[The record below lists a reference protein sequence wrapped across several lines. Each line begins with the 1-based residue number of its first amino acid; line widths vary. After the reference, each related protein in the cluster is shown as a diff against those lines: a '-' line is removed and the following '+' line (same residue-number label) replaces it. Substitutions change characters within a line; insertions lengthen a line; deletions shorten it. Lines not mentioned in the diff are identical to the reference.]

1 MDIRRLLSKLTV
13 EEKAALVSG
22 TDFMYTNIVPRLG
35 IPSLHMS
42 DGPHGLRVQTEGG
55 DNGVTGSLPA
65 TAFPTAA
72 TVASGWN
79 PENSYRIGRAI
90 GKEAH
95 KYGIHVVLGPGANIK
110 RNPTAGRNFEYFSE
124 DPYLAGKMAAA
135 EVNGIQS
142 EGVGVS
148 VKHFALNNSENYR
161 FMGESIADMR
171 AIREIY
177 LKVFEIVV
185 KESHPATMMC
195 AYNKINGVYCCENK
209 WLLTDVLRREWGFD
223 GLVMTDWGAMHH
235 RVKSL
240 QTGLDLEMPG
250 DTNICRRWI
259 LDGVKDGTL
268 AMEDLDRCVANILR
282 VIEKYAKKMADDCD
296 FEANDR
302 LACEIAEDCAVLLKN
317 DGVLPLAADNKIL
330 VVGDLFEKM
339 RYQGAGSSMI
349 NPTKVT
355 SPKAAFDSMGIP
367 YVFRR
372 GYAENRLE
380 PQKEFIVGAVAAA
393 EKYETVLVFAGLTD
407 YVESEGC
414 DRENMRLPENQLVL
428 IDALCKTGKKVIVVL
443 FGGSPM
449 ELPFADE
456 VSAIL
461 NMYLP
466 GQNGGTACANLLFG
480 KSNPSGRLAETW
492 PLKYEDVP
500 FGNEFGKT
508 INEVYKESV
517 FVGYRYYATVKKRVR
532 YPFGYGLSY
541 TTFEYWDMKVRENGE
556 KITVSCEVANNG
568 KRDGADVV
576 QLYVKAPQSNIFKP
590 ERELRAFQKVYVKAG
605 ESVKVEL
612 TVSKADLRYF
622 DIKENDWV
630 SEGGEYELQLCSDSQ
645 TVILSKSVQIEGK
658 NISPYS
664 EEIGK
669 VYTGASFIGL
679 TNSLFEKM
687 SRESIPP
694 VPPEKPLRLESRFTD
709 LRATFMGRIL
719 FNAVLGVAR
728 KQMKEAQKLPE
739 GTEKDNK
746 IKGAMFMRRILES
759 NSIVCMSMSA
769 GKSMPYNFAMGFV
782 HLANGHLI
790 KGIKCFC
797 TKIKVPALPKDKEK
811 KGNGYCGKNVERK
824 NFQQPH
830 TLKKR

>member
-79 PENSYRIGRAI
+79 PETSYRIGRAI

-223 GLVMTDWGAMHH
+223 GLVMTDWGAMHN

-282 VIEKYAKKMADDCD
+282 VIEKYAKKMADGCD

-380 PQKEFIVGAVAAA
+380 PQKEFIVDAVAAA

-630 SEGGEYELQLCSDSQ
+630 SEDGEYELQLCSDSQ

-687 SRESIPP
+687 SGESIPP

-797 TKIKVPALPKDKEK
+797 TKIKVPALPKEKE
-811 KGNGYCGKNVERK
+811 E
-824 NFQQPH
+824 
-830 TLKKR
+830 KR

>member
-728 KQMKEAQKLPE
+728 RQMKEAQKLPE

-830 TLKKR
+830 TFKKR

>member
-466 GQNGGTACANLLFG
+466 GQNGGTACATLLFG

-830 TLKKR
+830 TFKKR

>member
-1 MDIRRLLSKLTV
+1 MDIWRLLSKLTV

-79 PENSYRIGRAI
+79 PENSYRIGRTI

-223 GLVMTDWGAMHH
+223 GLVMTDWGAMHD

-250 DTNICRRWI
+250 DTNICRRGI

-282 VIEKYAKKMADDCD
+282 VIEKYAEKMADDCD

-302 LACEIAEDCAVLLKN
+302 FACEIAEDCAVLLKN

-380 PQKEFIVGAVAAA
+380 PQKEFIVDAVAAA

-687 SRESIPP
+687 SGESIPP

-797 TKIKVPALPKDKEK
+797 TKIKVPALPKEKEK
-811 KGNGYCGKNVERK
+811 KR
-824 NFQQPH
+824 
-830 TLKKR
+830 

>member
-1 MDIRRLLSKLTV
+1 MEIKELLSKLTA

-22 TDFMYTNIVPRLG
+22 TDFMFTNRIPRLN
-35 IPSLHMS
+35 IPALRMS
-42 DGPHGLRVQTEGG
+42 DGPHGLRVQTESG

-72 TVASGWN
+72 CTASGWN
-79 PENSYRIGRAI
+79 PENARKMGKAI
-90 GKEAH
+90 ARECH
-95 KYGIHVVLGPGANIK
+95 KYGVHIVLGPGANIK

-124 DPYLAGKMAAA
+124 DPLLAGKMAAA
-135 EVNGIQS
+135 EVTGIQS

-161 FMGESIADMR
+161 FMGDSIADMR

-177 LKVFEIVV
+177 LKVFEIIV
-185 KESHPATMMC
+185 KESHPATVMC
-195 AYNKINGVYCCENK
+195 AYNKINGEFCSHNK

-223 GLVMTDWGAMHH
+223 GLVMTDWGAMHD

-302 LACEIAEDCAVLLKN
+302 LACEIAEDCAVLMKN
-317 DGVLPLAADNKIL
+317 DGVLPLTENKKIL

-355 SPKAAFDSMGIP
+355 SPKTAFDSMRIP
-367 YVFRR
+367 YVFKR
-372 GYAENRLE
+372 GYAENKLE
-380 PQKEFIVGAVAAA
+380 PQKEFIADTITVAA
-393 EKYETVLVFAGLTD
+393 KYETVLVFAGLTD

-414 DRENMRLPENQLVL
+414 DREHMQLPENQLAV

-443 FGGSPM
+443 FGGSPV
-449 ELPFADE
+449 ELPFANR
-456 VSAIL
+456 VNAIL

-508 INEVYKESV
+508 INEIYKESI
-517 FVGYRYYATVKKRVR
+517 FVGYRYYTTARKQVR

-541 TTFEYWDMKVRENGE
+541 TEFEYWDMKVQEDGE
-556 KITVSCEVANNG
+556 KIVVSCEVANNG
-568 KRDGADVV
+568 KRDGSEVV
-576 QLYVKAPQSNIFKP
+576 QLYVKAPQSKIFKP
-590 ERELRAFQKVYVKAG
+590 ERELRAFKKVYVKAG
-605 ESVKVEL
+605 ESVKAEL
-612 TVSKADLRYF
+612 TVSKSDLRYF
-622 DIKENDWV
+622 DIEKNDWV
-630 SEGGEYELQLCSDSQ
+630 LEGGQYELQFCSDSQ
-645 TVILSKSVQIEGK
+645 TVILSKHIKIDGENFSSYNKEVRQA
-658 NISPYS
+658 
-664 EEIGK
+664 
-669 VYTGASFIGL
+669 YTGAGFIGL

-687 SRESIPP
+687 SGVKIPP
-694 VPPEKPLRLESRFTD
+694 LPPAKPLRLESRFTD

-719 FNAVLGVAR
+719 FNAVLGVAK

-739 GTEKDNK
+739 GTERDNK
-746 IKGAMFMRRILES
+746 IKGAMFLKHILES
-759 NSIVCMSMSA
+759 NSVISMSMSA
-769 GKSMPYNFAMGFV
+769 GINMPYNFAQGFV
-782 HLANGHLI
+782 NLANGHLI

-797 TKIKVPALPKDKEK
+797 TKIKVPALPKDKE
-811 KGNGYCGKNVERK
+811 E
-824 NFQQPH
+824 
-830 TLKKR
+830 KR

>member
-428 IDALCKTGKKVIVVL
+428 IDALCKTGKEVIVVL

-830 TLKKR
+830 TFKKR

>member
-1 MDIRRLLSKLTV
+1 MDIWRLLSKLTV

-22 TDFMYTNIVPRLG
+22 TDFMYTNIVSRLG

-95 KYGIHVVLGPGANIK
+95 KYVIHVVLGPGANIK

-223 GLVMTDWGAMHH
+223 GLVMTDWGAMHD

-282 VIEKYAKKMADDCD
+282 VIEKYAEKMADDCD

-380 PQKEFIVGAVAAA
+380 PQKEFIVDAVAAA

-687 SRESIPP
+687 SGESIPP

-797 TKIKVPALPKDKEK
+797 TKIKVPALPKEKEK
-811 KGNGYCGKNVERK
+811 KR
-824 NFQQPH
+824 
-830 TLKKR
+830 

>member
-185 KESHPATMMC
+185 KESPPATMMC

-830 TLKKR
+830 TFKKR

>member
-223 GLVMTDWGAMHH
+223 GLVMTDWGAMHD

-282 VIEKYAKKMADDCD
+282 VIEKYAEKMADDCD

-302 LACEIAEDCAVLLKN
+302 FACEIAEDCAVLLKN

-330 VVGDLFEKM
+330 IVGDLFEKM

-380 PQKEFIVGAVAAA
+380 PQKEFIVDAVAAA

-480 KSNPSGRLAETW
+480 KSNTSGRLAETW

-687 SRESIPP
+687 SGESIPP

-797 TKIKVPALPKDKEK
+797 TKIKVPALPKEKEK
-811 KGNGYCGKNVERK
+811 KGNGYCGRNVERK

-830 TLKKR
+830 TFKKR

>member
-13 EEKAALVSG
+13 EKKAALVSG

-110 RNPTAGRNFEYFSE
+110 RNPTAGRSFEYFSE

-223 GLVMTDWGAMHH
+223 GLVMTDWGAMHD

-380 PQKEFIVGAVAAA
+380 PQKEFIVDAVAAA

-590 ERELRAFQKVYVKAG
+590 ERELHAFQKVYVKAG

-687 SRESIPP
+687 SGESIPP

-830 TLKKR
+830 TFKKR